1 MEYLQ
6 KYKLYFSTFYI
17 HALSVHPYI
26 RKKQEHFRTPASL
39 SDQPRLPPDFI
50 PSLLY
55 RRTVVFFVIRVL
67 YLVCLRRQRSYL
79 FKLQSLGELLQ
90 P

>member
-39 SDQPRLPPDFI
+39 SDQPRLPPRFYSFATV
-50 PSLLY
+50 PSD
-55 RRTVVFFVIRVL
+55 RRL
-67 YLVCLRRQRSYL
+67 LRRPCPLPRLSP
-79 FKLQSLGELLQ
+79 KATELSFQ
-90 P
+90 TSVPR